1 MAKTPEAVA
10 PLEPK
15 ADMSKQLDSDVM
27 SAVKKER
34 QPEVSPEVEKAKTN
48 LLRIIKQVGIDPQRI
63 IQAGKYA
70 EAALQRPEMYPMA
83 IDNAV
88 KAGLLTPDQVPKGP
102 GIDFQLL
109 GNGVTAGRLTEQLIK
124 EGKL

>member
-1 MAKTPEAVA
+1 
-10 PLEPK
+10 
-15 ADMSKQLDSDVM
+15 
-27 SAVKKER
+27 
-34 QPEVSPEVEKAKTN
+34 
-48 LLRIIKQVGIDPQRI
+48 
-63 IQAGKYA
+63 
-70 EAALQRPEMYPMA
+70 MYPMA